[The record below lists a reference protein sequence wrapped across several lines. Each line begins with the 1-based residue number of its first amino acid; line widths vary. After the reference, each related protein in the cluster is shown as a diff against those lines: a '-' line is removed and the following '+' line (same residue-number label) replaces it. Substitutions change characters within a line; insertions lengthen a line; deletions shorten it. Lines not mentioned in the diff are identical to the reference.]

1 MPPFEKL
8 PKDQVKV
15 TSSTV
20 MNNLQGK
27 RLWLIGA
34 STGIGRD
41 LALLLAKEGVA
52 VVVSARNEGALQ
64 SLIQE
69 MKPVETELGSHS
81 LVVYDVKKMD
91 MAKGAFEAAGE
102 LDGIIYCAGA
112 YEPMT
117 AHKPNLVALEEMVEI
132 NYCGAFRV
140 LAEIVPR
147 FVQRKSG
154 YILLIGSISGYR
166 GLPNAW
172 GYGATK
178 AALMHLAENLKCDLM
193 GSGVRIQ
200 ICNLGFVE
208 TRLTD
213 KNNFKMP
220 FIMDTKSAAQRIVK
234 GMKSKR
240 FEIAFP
246 LIMVLALKFLA
257 LLPRPLYFT
266 VISLMGNK
274 SDRNS

>member
-1 MPPFEKL
+1 
-8 PKDQVKV
+8 
-15 TSSTV
+15 

-34 STGIGRD
+34 STGIGRE
-41 LALLLAKEGVA
+41 LALLLSREGVA
-52 VVVSARNEGALQ
+52 VVVSARNEEALQ

-69 MKPVETELGSHS
+69 MQPVETEIGSHS

-91 MAKGAFEAAGE
+91 ITKGAFEDAGE

-112 YEPMT
+112 YEPMA
-117 AHKPNLVALEEMVEI
+117 AHKPNLAALEEMIEI

-140 LAEIVPR
+140 LAEIVPK

-172 GYGATK
+172 GYGASK

-193 GSGVRIQ
+193 SSGVRVQ
-200 ICNLGFVE
+200 ICNPGFVE

-220 FIMDTKSAAQRIVK
+220 FIMDSQSAAQRIVK

-246 LIMVLALKFLA
+246 LIMVFTFKFLA

-266 VISLMGNK
+266 LIYLIGKK

>member
-1 MPPFEKL
+1 
-8 PKDQVKV
+8 
-15 TSSTV
+15 

-34 STGIGRD
+34 STGIGRE
-41 LALLLAKEGVA
+41 LALLLAREGVA
-52 VVVSARNEGALQ
+52 VVVSARNKDALQ

-69 MKPVETELGSHS
+69 MEPVETEMGSHG

-91 MAKGAFEAAGE
+91 MAKGAFEDAGE
-102 LDGIIYCAGA
+102 LDGMIYCAGA
-112 YEPMT
+112 YEPMA
-117 AHKPNLVALEEMVEI
+117 AHKPHLSALEEMVAI
-132 NYCGAFRV
+132 NCCGAFRV
-140 LAEIVPR
+140 LAETVPR

-178 AALMHLAENLKCDLM
+178 AALMHMAENLKCDLM
-193 GSGVRIQ
+193 GSGVRVQ
-200 ICNLGFVE
+200 ICNPGFVE
-208 TRLTD
+208 SRLTD

-246 LIMVLALKFLA
+246 LIMVFALKFLA

-266 VISLMGNK
+266 LISVMGNK
-274 SDRNS
+274 SGTNS

>member
-1 MPPFEKL
+1 MI
-8 PKDQVKV
+8 
-15 TSSTV
+15 
-20 MNNLQGK
+20 NLQGK

-41 LALLLAKEGVA
+41 LAMLLAREGVA
-52 VVVSARNEGALQ
+52 VVVSARNKDALQ
-64 SLIQE
+64 TLLQE
-69 MKPVETELGSHS
+69 MEPVETKKGSHS
-81 LVVYDVKKMD
+81 LVVYDVSKKN
-91 MAKGAFEAAGE
+91 MAKDALKNAGE

-112 YEPMT
+112 YEPM
-117 AHKPNLVALEEMVEI
+117 AAQKPNLVALEEMVEI
-132 NYCGAFRV
+132 NYSGAFRI
-140 LAEIVPR
+140 LAEVVPK
-147 FVQRKSG
+147 FTQRKCG

-193 GSGVRIQ
+193 GSGVQIQ
-200 ICNLGFVE
+200 ICNPGFVE

-220 FIMDTKSAAQRIVK
+220 FIMDTKLAAQRIVS

-246 LIMVLALKFLA
+246 FIMVFALKFLA
-257 LLPRPLYFT
+257 FLPRSLYFT
-266 VISLMGNK
+266 LISLVGNK
-274 SDRNS
+274 SGTNS